1 MRTNETFK
9 LKYVSIIFIKKQLKS
24 LKRKKSS
31 GLDHLPP
38 GLLKD
43 CADEIAKPLHHIIN
57 LLLNSSTFPLIWKET
72 KIILLFKSGY
82 VHNPIDYR
90 PILVLPV
97 LWKILERSAHTQLI
111 EYLEGNNLLSTN
123 QL

>member
-1 MRTNETFK
+1 MK
-9 LKYVSIIFIKKQLKS
+9 LLNLNTY
-24 LKRKKSS
+24 
-31 GLDHLPP
+31 
-38 GLLKD
+38 
-43 CADEIAKPLHHIIN
+43 ADEIAKPLHHIIN
-57 LLLNSSTFPLIWKET
+57 LSLNSSTFPLIWKET

-90 PILVLPV
+90 PISVLPV
-97 LWKILERSAHTQLI
+97 LWKILERSAHTKLI

>member
-43 CADEIAKPLHHIIN
+43 CADEIAKSLHHIIN

-90 PILVLPV
+90 PILVL
-97 LWKILERSAHTQLI
+97 ILERSAHTQLI
-111 EYLEGNNLLSTN
+111 EYLVGNNLLSTN

>member
-31 GLDHLPP
+31 GLDHLPS

-111 EYLEGNNLLSTN
+111 EYLVGNNLLSTN